1 MFHQWACWPSR
12 VLADVPLQA
21 GVVAFLK
28 GTQTLSM
35 SFHYGLW
42 LHVFSWG
49 QPWEVTVLVE
59 FPSHVFVYGT
69 LRRGGVNDIN
79 RLSPSPR
86 FMGITQV
93 AGRLVSLGDYP
104 GIQLGKGGYVVG
116 EVYAISAELE
126 MVLDHIEGLLPIPD
140 GQYRKKYIQVSLG
153 AQDFFCLIYEATAET
168 WARGVP
174 LASGDWMA

>member
-1 MFHQWACWPSR
+1 M
-12 VLADVPLQA
+12 
-21 GVVAFLK
+21 
-28 GTQTLSM
+28 LSA
-35 SFHYGLW
+35 
-42 LHVFSWG
+42 
-49 QPWEVTVLVE
+49 E
-59 FPSHVFVYGT
+59 FPLHVFVYGT

-126 MVLDHIEGLLPIPD
+126 MLLDQIEGLLPIPD

-153 AQDFFCLIYEATAET
+153 AQDFFCLIYEATAKT

-174 LASGDWMA
+174 LLSGDWMA

>member
-1 MFHQWACWPSR
+1 

-21 GVVAFLK
+21 RVVAFLK

-59 FPSHVFVYGT
+59 FPSHIFVYGT

-86 FMGITQV
+86 FMGIAQV

-126 MVLDHIEGLLPIPD
+126 MVLDHIEGLSANSRWPIPQKIHP
-140 GQYRKKYIQVSLG
+140 GFLG
-153 AQDFFCLIYEATAET
+153 RTRLFLFDL
-168 WARGVP
+168 
-174 LASGDWMA
+174 